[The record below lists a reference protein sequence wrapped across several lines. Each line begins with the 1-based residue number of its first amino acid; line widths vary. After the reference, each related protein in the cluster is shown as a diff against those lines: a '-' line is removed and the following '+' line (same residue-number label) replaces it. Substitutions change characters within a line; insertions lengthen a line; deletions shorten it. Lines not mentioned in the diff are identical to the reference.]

1 MIRLKSLELFRFK
14 NVEHGKIDFSELP
27 SGGSITGIYGQNG
40 SGKTAVVNAL
50 DCLRRLIA
58 GHPQDRLSSDYL
70 VNQSDNLE
78 IIAQYTISYP
88 VNDACG
94 EAEVGYRVRLAKG
107 EGNALRPMSETLTFK
122 PENGSKRV
130 LIDHTVVSPE
140 TKTAFEDGSIAS
152 WSYAPKGRWTSIK
165 AFSSEVERYFTLG
178 EGASQN
184 ANTSFIFSREFGRG
198 LLEFARMSQDT
209 ETGEYKERIP
219 AAVRDASAEVVTP
232 LLIITSRL
240 IDYSRKNMFVL
251 PTAQSSAIS
260 FNLMYLSTVADDARL
275 GLHSFMGFDTDAP
288 CNVSIEQFDLLNKT
302 ATRINGVLSALIP
315 DYSIQVKD
323 LGPVVLEQGE
333 EGRRIELMS
342 KRSDKLIPFRCESE
356 GIQNITGITSL
367 LIDVYNNENFCLVID
382 ELDSGVFEFLLGEL
396 LEVLSQKAKGQLIF
410 TAHNLR
416 ALETLPSKCLVFT
429 TSNPENRFVR
439 FKGVKSSNNLRD
451 LYLRAINLGGQDEEI
466 YRPTDRFAID
476 SAFFRA
482 GHQDERSFEE
492 LLESLGE

>member
-50 DCLRRLIA
+50 DCLNRLIA
-58 GHPQDRLSSDYL
+58 GYPQDRLSSDYL
-70 VNQSDNLE
+70 ANQSDSLE
-78 IIAQYTISYP
+78 IIALYAIPYP
-88 VNDACG
+88 VEDTSG

-107 EGNALRPMSETLTFK
+107 EGSALCPISETLTFK

-130 LIDHTVVSPE
+130 LIDHAVITPK
-140 TKTAFEDGSIAS
+140 TKDAFEDGPIAS
-152 WSYAPKGRWTSIK
+152 WSYAPKGRWISIK

-198 LLEFARMSQDT
+198 LLEFARMSQDS
-209 ETGEYKERIP
+209 EMGGFRKGIP
-219 AAVRDASAEVVTP
+219 AAVRDASTEVVAP
-232 LLIITSRL
+232 LMIVTSRL
-240 IDYSRKNMFVL
+240 IDYSRKSMFVL

-260 FNLMYLSTVADDARL
+260 FNLMYFSTIESDSRC
-275 GLHSFMGFDTDAP
+275 GSHSFMGLDTDAP
-288 CNVSIEQFDLLNKT
+288 CNVSVERFNVLKET
-302 ATRINGVLSALIP
+302 AERINDVLTALIP

-356 GIQNITGITSL
+356 GIQKITGITSL
-367 LIDVYNNENFCLVID
+367 LIDVYNDENCCVVID

-466 YRPTDRFAID
+466 YKPTDRFAID

-482 GHQDERSFEE
+482 GHQNERSFEE

>member
-1 MIRLKSLELFRFK
+1 M
-14 NVEHGKIDFSELP
+14 
-27 SGGSITGIYGQNG
+27 
-40 SGKTAVVNAL
+40 
-50 DCLRRLIA
+50 
-58 GHPQDRLSSDYL
+58 
-70 VNQSDNLE
+70 
-78 IIAQYTISYP
+78 
-88 VNDACG
+88 
-94 EAEVGYRVRLAKG
+94 GYRVRLAKG
-107 EGNALRPMSETLTFK
+107 EGNALRPTSETLTFK

-396 LEVLSQKAKGQLIF
+396 LEVLSQKLKASLSL
-410 TAHNLR
+410 LR
-416 ALETLPSKCLVFT
+416 
-429 TSNPENRFVR
+429 
-439 FKGVKSSNNLRD
+439 
-451 LYLRAINLGGQDEEI
+451 II
-466 YRPTDRFAID
+466 
-476 SAFFRA
+476 
-482 GHQDERSFEE
+482 
-492 LLESLGE
+492 